1 MTLISENNRQYY
13 IGAQSFIASGGLPES
28 FTTTFN
34 TDLVFATADPTN
46 VNWPANNF
54 YLEVSVDGGFTYTP
68 LYNTYT
74 VVDNTITVTG
84 GLAAG
89 NYLRVQLTENTVWQ
103 NYGGYAYTRLSDVIT
118 NYMIAYVG
126 AGKLIS
132 NVKRTDVIF
141 HAKRGLQEFS
151 YDTLKSVK
159 SQELQIPPSLSL
171 IIPQDYVN
179 IVRVSWKDE
188 LGVLHTIYP
197 NNGLTTN
204 PYESIAQDQDGIP
217 IQDALNENLET
228 TSLTKQAWRQAN
240 TRLISGWNGNYW
252 SYYTDYFNTP
262 YPLYWNVIVG
272 QRYGLNPQTSQIN
285 GWYGLDER
293 QGKFTFSSNLAGRCI
308 VLEYISDGLSC
319 DLDTRIPKMAEE
331 ALYAYINYQIL
342 ATRARMPEY
351 VVRRYQKEKYA
362 KLRNAKIRLSNI
374 KLDQIVQVMR
384 CKSKWIKH

>member
-34 TDLVFATADPTN
+34 TDLVFTTADPTN

-384 CKSKWIKH
+384 GKSKWIKH

>member
-151 YDTLKSVK
+151 YD
-159 SQELQIPPSLSL
+159 
-171 IIPQDYVN
+171 
-179 IVRVSWKDE
+179 
-188 LGVLHTIYP
+188 
-197 NNGLTTN
+197 
-204 PYESIAQDQDGIP
+204 
-217 IQDALNENLET
+217 
-228 TSLTKQAWRQAN
+228 
-240 TRLISGWNGNYW
+240 
-252 SYYTDYFNTP
+252 
-262 YPLYWNVIVG
+262 
-272 QRYGLNPQTSQIN
+272 
-285 GWYGLDER
+285 
-293 QGKFTFSSNLAGRCI
+293 
-308 VLEYISDGLSC
+308 
-319 DLDTRIPKMAEE
+319 
-331 ALYAYINYQIL
+331 
-342 ATRARMPEY
+342 
-351 VVRRYQKEKYA
+351 
-362 KLRNAKIRLSNI
+362 
-374 KLDQIVQVMR
+374 
-384 CKSKWIKH
+384 

>member
-34 TDLVFATADPTN
+34 TDLVFTTADPTN

-74 VVDNTITVTG
+74 VVDNTITVTA

-103 NYGGYAYTRLSDVIT
+103 NYGGYSYTRLSDVIT

-285 GWYGLDER
+285 GWYGIDER

-384 CKSKWIKH
+384 GKSKWIKH

>member
-13 IGAQSFIASGGLPES
+13 AGTQTFIADGVNFD

-46 VNWPANNF
+46 VNWPTNNF
-54 YLEVSVDGGFTYTP
+54 YLEVSIDGGLTYTP

-74 VVDNTITVTG
+74 VSGNTVTVTA

-89 NYLRVQLTENTVWQ
+89 NYLKVQLTENTVWN
-103 NYGGYAYTRLSDVIT
+103 NYGGYSYTSLADVIT

-126 AGKLIS
+126 AGKLIPS
-132 NVKRTDVIF
+132 VKRTDVIF

-151 YDTLKSVK
+151 YDTLKSIK

-171 IIPQDYVN
+171 VIPQDYVN
-179 IVRVSWKDE
+179 YVRLAWKDD
-188 LGVLHTIYP
+188 LGVLHTIQP

-204 PYESIAQDQDGIP
+204 PYQSLAQDQDGLP

-228 TSLTKQAWRQAN
+228 TSLTTRAWKQAN
-240 TRLISGWNGNYW
+240 TRLITGWDGNYW

-262 YPLYWNVIVG
+262 FPLYWNVIAG
-272 QRYGLNPQTSQIN
+272 QRYGLNPQTSQVN
-285 GWYGLDER
+285 GWFGIDER
-293 QGKFTFSSNLAGRCI
+293 QGKFTFSSDLVGKCI
-308 VLEYISDGLSC
+308 VIEYISDGLAY
-319 DLDTRIPKMAEE
+319 DLDTRVPKMAED
-331 ALYAYINYQIL
+331 ALYAYINYNIL
-342 ATRARMPEY
+342 ASRVRIPEY
-351 VVRRYQKEKYA
+351 IVQRYRKEKSA

-374 KLDQIVQVMR
+374 KLDEIVQVMR
-384 CKSKWIKH
+384 GKSKWIKH

>member
-1 MTLISENNRQYY
+1 MALISENNRQYY
-13 IGAQSFIASGGLPES
+13 AGTQTFIADGVDFS

-34 TDLVFATADPTN
+34 TDLIFTTADPTN

-54 YLEVSVDGGFTYTP
+54 YLEVSIDGGVTYTP

-84 GLAAG
+84 GLVAG
-89 NYLRVQLTENTVWQ
+89 NYLKVQLTENTVWQ
-103 NYGGYAYTRLSDVIT
+103 NYGGYSYTKLHDVIT

-126 AGKLIS
+126 AGKLVPS
-132 NVKRTDVIF
+132 VKRTDVIF

-151 YDTLKSVK
+151 YDTLKSIR
-159 SQELQIPPSLSL
+159 SQELQIPHSLSL
-171 IIPQDYVN
+171 VIPQDYVN
-179 IVRVSWKDE
+179 HVRIAWKDE
-188 LGVLHTIYP
+188 LGVLHTILP

-204 PYESIAQDQDGIP
+204 PYESLAQDQNGLP

-228 TSLTKQAWRQAN
+228 TSLTKQAWKVAN
-240 TRLISGWNGNYW
+240 DRLISGWSGNWW
-252 SYYTDYFNTP
+252 SYYTDYFSTP
-262 YPLYWNVIVG
+262 FPLYWNQIVG
-272 QRYGLNPQTSQIN
+272 QRYGLNPQTSQTN
-285 GWYGLDER
+285 GWFGIDER
-293 QGKFTFSSNLAGRCI
+293 QGKFTFSSNLAGKII
-308 VLEYISDGLSC
+308 VLEYISDGLSY

-351 VVRRYQKEKYA
+351 VVRRYQKEKSA

-384 CKSKWIKH
+384 GKSKWIKH

>member
-34 TDLVFATADPTN
+34 TDLVFTTADPTN

-293 QGKFTFSSNLAGRCI
+293 QGKFTFSSNLAGRCV

-384 CKSKWIKH
+384 GKSKWIKH

>member
-34 TDLVFATADPTN
+34 TDLVFTTADPTN

-103 NYGGYAYTRLSDVIT
+103 NYGGYSYTRLSDVIT

-285 GWYGLDER
+285 GWYGIDER

-374 KLDQIVQVMR
+374 HPSRLLMNLR
-384 CKSKWIKH
+384 GENKWIK

>member
-13 IGAQSFIASGGLPES
+13 AGTQTFIADGVNFD

-46 VNWPANNF
+46 VNWPTNNF
-54 YLEVSVDGGFTYTP
+54 YLEVSIDGGLTYTP

-74 VVDNTITVTG
+74 VSGNTVTVTA

-89 NYLRVQLTENTVWQ
+89 NYLKVQLTENTVWN
-103 NYGGYAYTRLSDVIT
+103 NYGGYSYTSLADVIT

-126 AGKLIS
+126 AGKLIPS
-132 NVKRTDVIF
+132 VKRTDVIF

-151 YDTLKSVK
+151 YDTLKSIK
-159 SQELQIPPSLSL
+159 SQELEIPPSLSL
-171 IIPQDYVN
+171 VIPQDYVN
-179 IVRVSWKDE
+179 YVRLAWKDD
-188 LGVLHTIYP
+188 LGVLHTIQP

-204 PYESIAQDQDGIP
+204 PYQSLAQDQDGLP

-228 TSLTKQAWRQAN
+228 TSLTTRAWKQAN
-240 TRLISGWNGNYW
+240 TRLITGWDGNYW

-262 YPLYWNVIVG
+262 FPLYWNVIAG
-272 QRYGLNPQTSQIN
+272 QRYGLNPQTSQVN
-285 GWYGLDER
+285 GWFGIDER

-308 VLEYISDGLSC
+308 VIEYVSDGLAY
-319 DLDTRIPKMAEE
+319 DLDTRVPKMAED
-331 ALYAYINYQIL
+331 ALYAYINYNIL
-342 ATRARMPEY
+342 ASRVRIPEY
-351 VVRRYQKEKYA
+351 IVQRYRKEKSA

-374 KLDQIVQVMR
+374 KLDEIVQVMR
-384 CKSKWIKH
+384 GKSKWIKR

>member
-1 MTLISENNRQYY
+1 MALISENNRQYY
-13 IGAQSFIASGGLPES
+13 AGTQTFIADGVDFS

-34 TDLVFATADPTN
+34 TDLIFTTADPTN

-54 YLEVSVDGGFTYTP
+54 YLEVSIDGGVTYTP

-84 GLAAG
+84 GLVAG
-89 NYLRVQLTENTVWQ
+89 NYLKVQLTENTVWQ
-103 NYGGYAYTRLSDVIT
+103 NYGGYSYTKLHDVIT

-126 AGKLIS
+126 AGKLVPS
-132 NVKRTDVIF
+132 VKRTDVIF

-151 YDTLKSVK
+151 YDTLKSIR
-159 SQELQIPPSLSL
+159 SQELQIPHSLSL
-171 IIPQDYVN
+171 VIPQDYVN
-179 IVRVSWKDE
+179 HVRIAWKDE
-188 LGVLHTIYP
+188 LGVLHTILP

-204 PYESIAQDQDGIP
+204 PYESLAQDQDGLP

-228 TSLTKQAWRQAN
+228 TSLTKQAWKVAN
-240 TRLISGWNGNYW
+240 DRLISGWSGNWW
-252 SYYTDYFNTP
+252 SYYTDYFSTP
-262 YPLYWNVIVG
+262 FPLY
-272 QRYGLNPQTSQIN
+272 
-285 GWYGLDER
+285 R
-293 QGKFTFSSNLAGRCI
+293 QGKFTFSSNLAGKII
-308 VLEYISDGLSC
+308 VLEYISDGLSY

-351 VVRRYQKEKYA
+351 VVRRYQKEKSA

-384 CKSKWIKH
+384 GKSKWIKH